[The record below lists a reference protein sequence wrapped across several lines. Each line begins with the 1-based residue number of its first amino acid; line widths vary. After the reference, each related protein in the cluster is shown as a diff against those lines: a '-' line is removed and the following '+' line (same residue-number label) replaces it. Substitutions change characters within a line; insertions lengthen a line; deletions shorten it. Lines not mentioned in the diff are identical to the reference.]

1 MSHDDSELIEQQ
13 KLSRYYASKRSGG
26 QDADEVTPEEVAEHE
41 RAQMLDAI
49 RKLPKTD
56 LGAII
61 CSEALGEELSLYEAA
76 ELAELLRVGLSA
88 DGIGEFDD
96 AAIGRVCRGALLRH
110 IRGCA
115 GLDR

>member
-1 MSHDDSELIEQQ
+1 MRPELRSMGRDPQDDPCATPAESEA
-13 KLSRYYASKRSGG
+13 Y
-26 QDADEVTPEEVAEHE
+26 E

-76 ELAELLRVGLSA
+76 ELAELLRVGLSP